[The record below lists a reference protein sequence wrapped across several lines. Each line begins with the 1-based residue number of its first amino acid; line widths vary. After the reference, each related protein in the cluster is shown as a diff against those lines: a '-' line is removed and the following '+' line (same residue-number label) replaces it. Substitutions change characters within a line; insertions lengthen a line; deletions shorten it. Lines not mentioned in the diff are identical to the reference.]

1 MGVKCQISV
10 LTKNGITLCN
20 TWSAIEEALR
30 LLDSFEIKKK
40 KDVLMRQI
48 NATSRSNSIHEQNYT
63 PEMTGREF
71 QYFAKSRSC
80 YKLLRTDY
88 ELPGMST
95 LTKLTLK
102 VSNIE
107 ESLFVR
113 SLFQT
118 LNDRQKI
125 GGWEIGQD
133 NKTYLWGSQFQTY

>member
-1 MGVKCQISV
+1 
-10 LTKNGITLCN
+10 
-20 TWSAIEEALR
+20 
-30 LLDSFEIKKK
+30 
-40 KDVLMRQI
+40 MRQI